1 MTPPGSTQPLTPA
14 PDAGDALPT
23 GAPRWAGRWARDPL
37 LAGLWLLAGLLALAL
52 WDPGW
57 TATRQR
63 HELLIVLDVTQ
74 SMLVADMPQPE
85 LGPDAPLV
93 SRLSRSRE
101 LLARSLAQLPC
112 GTRVGLGLFTEYRS
126 LLLMTPVEVCENYRE
141 LKATLRSIDT
151 QMAWSGN
158 SEVAK
163 GLHGALRAAATLSH
177 PPAVVFVTDG
187 HEAPPVNPRYRPRFD
202 GEVGQVNG
210 LLLGVGGDRP
220 LPIPRRDPSGRPIG
234 TWGPGDVLQV
244 DPRSLGRGGSQGG
257 EAMADDAGSV
267 APMPGATPG
276 REHLSALR
284 EDYLR
289 LLARELKLSYQRLQ
303 DGEALRAALLDPALA
318 QPVAARVSLRD
329 GASLLALGV
338 WLGLMAWAW
347 RRRHRAGAAKAAYR
361 APWAA
366 RPHR

>member
-1 MTPPGSTQPLTPA
+1 MN
-14 PDAGDALPT
+14 PT
-23 GAPRWAGRWARDPL
+23 RWLARLSRDPIW
-37 LAGLWLLAGLLALAL
+37 AGLWLLSGLLALAL

-85 LGPDAPLV
+85 AGPEAPAV
-93 SRLSRSRE
+93 SRLARSRE
-101 LLARSLAQLPC
+101 LLARTLAQLPC

-126 LLLMTPVEVCENYRE
+126 LLLMTPVEVCDNYRE

-163 GLHGALRAAATLSH
+163 GLHGALRAAATLAR

-202 GEVGQVNG
+202 GEVGAVGG
-210 LLLGVGGDRP
+210 LIIGVGGDRP
-220 LPIPRRDPSGRPIG
+220 LPIPRRDPNGRPIG
-234 TWGPGDVLQV
+234 TWSAGDVLQV

-257 EAMADDAGSV
+257 ERMVDEAGAVS
-267 APMPGATPG
+267 PMPGATPG

-284 EDYLR
+284 EDYLK
-289 LLARELKLSYQRLQ
+289 LLARELKLNYQRLV
-303 DGEALRAALLDPALA
+303 DADALRSALLAPELA
-318 QPVAARVSLRD
+318 HAVPARVSLRWS
-329 GASLLALGV
+329 ASLAALLV
-338 WLGLMAWAW
+338 WVGLMGWGW
-347 RRRHRAGAAKAAYR
+347 LRRRASGPAGRYSPPLAT
-361 APWAA
+361 